1 MEPQIEK
8 VYKTNG
14 VFGKN
19 WRKIMISAADIKV
32 YCALNICKV
41 FDFCMEVKKGKH
53 SKITLRGQLSGSNRI
68 VVTRDTPIKIAVSD
82 DGAGE
87 DILFQGL
94 IQSTNIFCENR
105 VYQIILTAAAYDI
118 KLDKA
123 EKSSSYQDTSCT
135 YIQII
140 KHTMKNHQGIV
151 SCETSAVK
159 TGYPVIQYK
168 ETDWQFCKR
177 MASGMG
183 FGVFSNPISTTP
195 HLDLGLVEKTG
206 NASFRTDEYKVCVDE
221 TYFYAGIDKDKREFL
236 YYLIETDKNYEIG
249 TGTYYQGQK
258 RYIFEK
264 TAELVNDRLVFRYKL
279 GGKCQFM
286 EVKQY
291 NEKISGMSLDGD
303 VVKTDKQAVYLH
315 LAIDGQDVI
324 GQYPYPWVPI
334 SGNIMYCMPQV
345 GTKASLYFPD
355 HDEKNAIAVN
365 SIHINAG
372 CFGFSNPQNRGLA
385 TEHGRQMQLYAD
397 QIRFSGGT
405 EETRQTLC
413 MDKDKL
419 SLQVG
424 GGRMQITGGEKV
436 IFRAPEI
443 SIVAAQKIGQYKMK
457 SKAEENGRE
466 IYPRGSR
473 NPATG
478 GTDAVFE
485 AESGCNILSEQGI
498 LYGTEHIYYNPFPKL
513 HYDTYDPIDFKSLN
527 MKVFVGGLFA
537 IAVGLSVAALVVG
550 TGGLGLVAAGS
561 MAALVLGAAAGSIA
575 FGAGLAA
582 AEATAKNDIA
592 NGTESSLVEYISN
605 SLSASISVGGALVAT
620 MMAPHTALGGALLAE
635 HISAG
640 LGVSL
645 FGGLQLTTG
654 IITSANLFFQM
665 NDVRM
670 FYQEGKAL
678 GQPTGNETYD
688 ELKKFAEIGSLFILL
703 LGGTYYGYA
712 ISESMESA
720 GMIEKAIPD
729 LSKRATKHPLNTHM
743 PLRVAQQFL
752 HLSEDAIANYLKG
765 KNFFN
770 SSWTEQQIIDAL
782 NYGYRQAL
790 LHNVRSGCYSF
801 MYLGEEIMI
810 ILEEEGLETGYGLHH
825 YTLNEI
831 MSLLK

>member
-1 MEPQIEK
+1 
-8 VYKTNG
+8 
-14 VFGKN
+14 
-19 WRKIMISAADIKV
+19 MISSADIKV

-68 VVTRDTPIKIAVSD
+68 MVTRDTPIKIAVSD
-82 DGAGE
+82 DGVGE

-94 IQSTNIFCENR
+94 IQSTNIFCENG

-118 KLDKA
+118 KLDKT
-123 EKSSSYQDTSCT
+123 ENSRSYQDTSCT

-151 SCETSAVK
+151 SCETPAVK

-195 HLDLGLVEKTG
+195 HLDLGLVETTG

-221 TYFYAGIDKDKREFL
+221 TYFFAGSDKDKREFL
-236 YYLIETDKNYEIG
+236 YYLIETDKNYQIG

-264 TAELVNDRLVFRYKL
+264 TAELVNDRLIFRYKI

-286 EVKQY
+286 EAKQY
-291 NEKISGMSLDGD
+291 NEKIAGMSLDGD
-303 VVKTDKQAVYLH
+303 VVKTDKQAVYLR
-315 LAIDGQDVI
+315 LAIDGQDAI

-405 EETRQTLC
+405 AETRQTLC

-443 SIVAAQKIGQYKMK
+443 SMVAAQKIGQYKMK

-485 AESGCNILSEQGI
+485 AESGCNILSGQGI

-513 HYDTYDPIDFKSLN
+513 HYEKYEAIDTDSIN
-527 MKVFVGGLFA
+527 MKKFVGGLLA
-537 IAVGLSVAALVVG
+537 VAVGLAVAALVIC
-550 TGGLGLVAAGS
+550 TGGLGLVAAGGV
-561 MAALVLGAAAGSIA
+561 AAVALGFVAGA
-575 FGAGLAA
+575 VTVGAGLAA
-582 AEATAKNDIA
+582 VEATAKNDIA
-592 NGTESSLVEYISN
+592 NGAESSWGEYIAN
-605 SLSASISVGGALVAT
+605 SLTASVSVGGALIAI
-620 MMAPHTALGGALLAE
+620 MMAPHAALGGALLAE
-635 HISAG
+635 HLSAG

-645 FGGLQLTTG
+645 LGGLQLTTG
-654 IITSANLFFQM
+654 IITSANLIFQI
-665 NDVRM
+665 NDVKM
-670 FYQEGKAL
+670 FYQEGKGL
-678 GQPTGNETYD
+678 RQPTGNETYD
-688 ELKKFAEIGSLFILL
+688 ELKKFAEIGSLFISVLGLGTCYYELSSVSRGIGNIAEIAGYQNAVEDSTLTANQKRILVKIQNVIDHNLTETDFNGTLRDLL
-703 LGGTYYGYA
+703 EDPVFNKEKGNYFNHLQEMLQSY
-712 ISESMESA
+712 SA
-720 GMIEKAIPD
+720 LTKLVRRLMGCLKNPN
-729 LSKRATKHPLNTHM
+729 LSDDGRRILQEG
-743 PLRVAQQFL
+743 LY
-752 HLSEDAIANYLKG
+752 IANEYITRMQELFDLFGGIEQWG
-765 KNFFN
+765 K
-770 SSWTEQQIIDAL
+770 
-782 NYGYRQAL
+782 
-790 LHNVRSGCYSF
+790 
-801 MYLGEEIMI
+801 
-810 ILEEEGLETGYGLHH
+810 
-825 YTLNEI
+825 
-831 MSLLK
+831 K